1 MRAARPW
8 PIYLAAAVMFAGLQ
22 ARTLLVPLRVHELGG
37 SRVEIGLL
45 YTTFTIAAAGLALP
59 AGGLADRLGGRELV
73 VGSPL
78 PGGLSQLGLGLSATG
93 PPQFAWQGLSSLATG
108 RAQT

>member
-1 MRAARPW
+1 MGFVKVESMRAARPW

-45 YTTFTIAAAGLALP
+45 YSTFTIAAAGLAF
-59 AGGLADRLGGRELV
+59 
-73 VGSPL
+73 GSVS
-78 PGGLSQLGLGLSATG
+78 GKGA
-93 PPQFAWQGLSSLATG
+93 
-108 RAQT
+108 

>member
-45 YTTFTIAAAGLALP
+45 YATFTIAAAGLALP
-59 AGGLADRLGGRELV
+59 AGGLADRLGRRQLV
-73 VGSPL
+73 VGSAPV
-78 PGGLSQLGLGLSATG
+78 GRLSAPGLGLAAAGPATV
-93 PPQFAWQGLSSLATG
+93 AWHV
-108 RAQT
+108 

>member
-1 MRAARPW
+1 MPVARPW

-45 YTTFTIAAAGLALP
+45 YTVFTIAAAGLALP
-59 AGGLADRLGGRELV
+59 AGVLADRLGRRKLI
-73 VGSPL
+73 VGSAL
-78 PGGLSQLGLGLSATG
+78 LGGLSQLGLGLSGSAPAIIAEQVTC
-93 PPQFAWQGLSSLATG
+93 GLAHRG
-108 RAQT
+108 V